1 MVDEGSRQ
9 RLSEIVDGIP
19 LGKQTSDHL
28 LRWGGSSR
36 QVAAP
41 RTETA
46 IARIRDL
53 ILSGQLAAGSRLPP
67 EHQLAAQ
74 LGLSRNTAREAV
86 RALTTARVLDV
97 RRGDGTYVTSLTPD
111 LLLEG
116 VGAAVELMRDDS
128 VLEVLEVRRYLEPAA
143 TAQAASHIDAA
154 GLEALQTTIRRM
166 RQATDDEQFVAEDAS
181 FHARVAEASGNGML
195 ASLLAGLSSRTL
207 RVRVLRAMTSA
218 DALERT
224 IDQHEGIYAALAA
237 GDPNLAHA
245 MAVQH
250 VVTTET
256 WLRQLLVSGAEDGG
270 VA

>member
-1 MVDEGSRQ
+1 
-9 RLSEIVDGIP
+9 
-19 LGKQTSDHL
+19 
-28 LRWGGSSR
+28 
-36 QVAAP
+36 
-41 RTETA
+41 
-46 IARIRDL
+46 
-53 ILSGQLAAGSRLPP
+53 
-67 EHQLAAQ
+67 
-74 LGLSRNTAREAV
+74 
-86 RALTTARVLDV
+86 
-97 RRGDGTYVTSLTPD
+97 VTSLTPD

-154 GLEALQTTIRRM
+154 GLEVLRATIRRM
-166 RQATDDEQFVAEDAS
+166 REATDDEQFVAEDAG
-181 FHARVAEASGNGML
+181 FHARVAEASGNGTM
-195 ASLLAGLSSRTL
+195 AALLDGLSSRTL

-224 IDQHEGIYAALAA
+224 IDQHEAIYAALAA

-256 WLRQLLVSGAEDGG
+256 WLRQLLAGGAGDDGDG
-270 VA
+270 RGA

>member
-1 MVDEGSRQ
+1 M
-9 RLSEIVDGIP
+9 
-19 LGKQTSDHL
+19 
-28 LRWGGSSR
+28 
-36 QVAAP
+36 AAP

-53 ILSGQLAAGSRLPP
+53 IVSGRLVAGSRLPP
-67 EHQLAAQ
+67 EHELAAQ

-86 RALTTARVLDV
+86 RALVTARVLDV

-116 VGAAVELMRDDS
+116 VGAAVELMRDDG

-143 TAQAASHIDAA
+143 TSLAASRIDDA
-154 GLEALQTTIRRM
+154 GLGALRATMGRM
-166 RQATDDEQFVAEDAS
+166 RQAGDDEQFVAQDAS
-181 FHARVAEASGNGML
+181 FHARVAEASGNGTL

-218 DALERT
+218 DALQRT
-224 IDQHEGIYAALAA
+224 IDQHEAIYGALAA

-256 WLRQLLVSGAEDGG
+256 WLRQLLASGPDGA